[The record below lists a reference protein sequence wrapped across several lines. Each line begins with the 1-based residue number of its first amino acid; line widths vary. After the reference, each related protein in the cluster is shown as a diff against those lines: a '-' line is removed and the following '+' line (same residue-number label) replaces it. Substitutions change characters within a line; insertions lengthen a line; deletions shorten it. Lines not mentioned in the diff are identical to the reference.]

1 MRSRLRLFHA
11 TPNHPNNPL
20 VPFTDIT
27 QIRYPRMPNS
37 LTRTAGLQLGPIAL
51 DTLLKHYF
59 DRVKKEKEGLDDDHP
74 LTQLRQDELL
84 YDEGFNIAKACLA
97 LRSCSESS

>member
-1 MRSRLRLFHA
+1 
-11 TPNHPNNPL
+11 
-20 VPFTDIT
+20 
-27 QIRYPRMPNS
+27 MPNS

-59 DRVKKEKEGLDDDHP
+59 DRVKKEKERLDDPP

-97 LRSCSESS
+97 LRSCSDSS